1 MLKIINQTNVPFEG
15 RAADGAKVRVPAM
28 GSVDASLDVI
38 AHLMR
43 HNDSFRAMHQGGAI
57 KVLPDEDANVDEEED
72 DLDDDADADVDVG
85 VDADTDEEGEEDEG
99 EAEEEGE
106 GEEDADADDA
116 EGGQ

>member
-43 HNDSFRAMHQGGAI
+43 HNDAFRAMHQGGAI

-72 DLDDDADADVDVG
+72 DLDADADVDEEG
-85 VDADTDEEGEEDEG
+85 EEGEEGEEDEG